1 LSVYHHFLGAAD
13 NVLSSIRETNEHVKE
28 ARALR
33 APLEA
38 EVDYALA
45 EKKMRRALDRLK
57 RVAVK
62 VIDGSEDMK
71 SLGDS
76 IVKVVRTLLMEI
88 ATTMEGLLSAVSTV
102 LDLAVRVLL
111 LSLPLSGICIRRLC
125 LLT

>member
-1 LSVYHHFLGAAD
+1 MLI
-13 NVLSSIRETNEHVKE
+13 SIRETNEHVKE

-33 APLEA
+33 TPSPLEA

-62 VIDGSEDMK
+62 VIDSPEDMK

-88 ATTMEGLLSAVSTV
+88 ATTMEALLSAVGTV
-102 LDLAVRVLL
+102 LDLVVHDLL
-111 LSLPLSGICIRRLC
+111 LSLPLSGICIRRLR
-125 LLT
+125 LVT